1 MMFALDMFKN
11 LLPFQIPQEDLLF
24 VYDFFWVDNE
34 AISNST
40 PYILNKTYDKRLAI
54 LFWGKC
60 TIRLGSTPVERYGG
74 ISIDNQCGRTIKAYM
89 SAFIV
94 NDDGDVATPYSLMAS
109 ATINNGTVGN
119 VGNDGSASYA
129 GEQYGVCIV
138 DFAS

>member
-24 VYDFFWVDNE
+24 VYDFFWVDNKV
-34 AISNST
+34 IGDST

-60 TIRLGSTPVERYGG
+60 NMALDSTSVRRNGG
-74 ISIDNQCGRTIKAYM
+74 ISIDNQCGKTIKAYM
-89 SAFIV
+89 SAFLV
-94 NDDGDVATPYSLMAS
+94 NDYGDINSPYSLMAS
-109 ATINNGTVGN
+109 AVINNGSVGN
-119 VGNDGSASYA
+119 VGNSETSIYD